1 MGNTFLLELGRKTL
15 WKDNELPRWMAM
27 EILWKR
33 KAVSMGSSVTSV
45 ILCPRAWMN
54 SMAAVH
60 HAPPVSIAIGTKWWV
75 VVNDLYLMFLLIA
88 AVSAA
93 APATHEVWLRC
104 DAAYVSGTVTSQT
117 RGFPCDHGRSVTPS
131 GRFPSERDKPRGSLE
146 DGIWALLMA
155 LHMMSL
161 SGEWRM

>member
-1 MGNTFLLELGRKTL
+1 MGKKLLLELGRKAL

-45 ILCPRAWMN
+45 ILYPRAWMN

-60 HAPPVSIAIGTKWWV
+60 HVPPVSIAIGTKWWV
-75 VVNDLYLMFLLIA
+75 DVDELYFLLIA

-117 RGFPCDHGRSVTPS
+117 
-131 GRFPSERDKPRGSLE
+131 
-146 DGIWALLMA
+146 LL
-155 LHMMSL
+155 LL
-161 SGEWRM
+161 LLLLLFLLLLLLYTTKET